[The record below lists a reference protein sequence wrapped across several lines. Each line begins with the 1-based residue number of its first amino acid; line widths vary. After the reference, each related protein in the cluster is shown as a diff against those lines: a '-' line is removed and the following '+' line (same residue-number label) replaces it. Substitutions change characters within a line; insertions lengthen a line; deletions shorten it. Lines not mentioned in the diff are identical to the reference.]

1 MINLNQ
7 YVTVRLERSGE
18 KWNKIPHD
26 FRTGKDV
33 NPHDPVNWMSLE
45 AARASG
51 QHVGF
56 VLTSTDPYFCI
67 DLDNA
72 LGADGEWS
80 DFAKNIL
87 SRFPSAFVE
96 VSLSGTGL
104 HIWGRYGDVPVH
116 GTRKANVPGIEIYTR
131 SRFILLGDQSTAIG
145 NIEIDHS
152 ESLKALI
159 NELFDAPQAV
169 SASWSNRPVEG
180 WEGPEDDDELITA
193 MLKAHGGGERMF
205 GRKVSIAQLWNGDV
219 EAFKTHFPDG
229 SARGYDQSAV
239 DSALASH
246 LAFWTGKNCERIERL
261 MRKSA
266 LVRDKWDKHKSY
278 MSRTILNAV
287 GSCQNVYNRPKVTV
301 NKGGLSREIVVRKGF
316 QYLSAQDQIKHF
328 EGCCYIAALHKAFTP
343 KAGLLDGK
351 RFDVV
356 YGGYAFAIDANS
368 KTTKSAWEAFTQ
380 SQALSFPKAHGM
392 CFRPECESGSIIN
405 QEGETLVN
413 SYREI
418 KIDAKPGDIGPF
430 LNHITKL
437 FPNDR
442 DRQIILSWAAACV
455 QHRGVKFQWSPLIQ
469 GGEGNGKSLLGRC
482 LAYAVGHRYTHI
494 PKAKEIGSKFNNWVE
509 GNLLALVEEIYI
521 RDRHDVLESMKE
533 LITNDRLEIEGKGG
547 DKYTGDNR
555 CNLIFMTNHKDAIP
569 ITVNKRRYCIF
580 YTPQQTFEDIVA
592 YGLNGDYFPKLYNW
606 LKSGGYSHVAHFL
619 MNYKIAEEFNPATL
633 SHRAPTTSSTE
644 EALSCSLGRAEQE
657 MLDAV
662 ETGNYGFRGGWLS
675 SLQVKKLLHDVGIKM
690 GPRRLGEMIES
701 LGYVKHP
708 GLAGGRTTKALPTEG
723 FKRTI
728 LYCLPNMV
736 DMRLVGDAV
745 VEEYVKANNSLGGG
759 GLRVVK

>member
-7 YVTVRLERSGE
+7 YVTVRLEWTGQ

-26 FRTGKDV
+26 FRVGKDV
-33 NPHDPVNWMSLE
+33 NPHDPVNWMSLD

-56 VLTSTDPYFCI
+56 VLTNTDPYFCI
-67 DLDNA
+67 DLDHA
-72 LGADGEWS
+72 LDGDDWS
-80 DFAKNIL
+80 DFAKDIL
-87 SRFPSAFVE
+87 TRFPGAFVE

-104 HIWGRYGDVPVH
+104 HIWGRYTDIPVH
-116 GTRKANVPGIEIYTR
+116 GTRKAGLAGIEIYTR
-131 SRFILLGDQSTAIG
+131 SRFILLGDQSGAVG
-145 NIEIDHS
+145 NVEIDHS
-152 ESLKALI
+152 GALKTLI
-159 NELFDAPQAV
+159 DELFDSPNDV
-169 SASWSNRPVEG
+169 SDASWTTIPIEG
-180 WEGPEDDDELITA
+180 WEGPEDDDELISR
-193 MLKAHGGGERMF
+193 MMKAHGGGERMF
-205 GRKVSIAQLWNGDV
+205 GRKVSIAQLWDNDIN
-219 EAFKTHFPDG
+219 AFKTHFPDR
-229 SARGYDQSAV
+229 SKRGYDASAV
-239 DSALASH
+239 DSALANH
-246 LAFWTGKNCERIERL
+246 LAFWTGKNCERMERL

-278 MSRTILNAV
+278 LSRTILNAV
-287 GSCQNVYNRPKVTV
+287 ASCQNVYNRPKVNV
-301 NKGGLSREIVVRKGF
+301 SEGNLSQGVEVRNGY
-316 QYLSAQDQIKHF
+316 QYLSAQDQVRHF
-328 EGCCYIAALHKAFTP
+328 EGCCYVTAMNKVFTP
-343 KAGLLDGK
+343 KAGMLDK
-351 RFDVV
+351 PRFDVV

-380 SQALSFPKAHGM
+380 SQTLSFPKAHGM
-392 CFRPECESGSIIN
+392 CFRPECESGAVIN

-418 KIDAKPGDIGPF
+418 NIDAKPGDVGPF
-430 LNHITKL
+430 LNHMTKL
-437 FPNDR
+437 FPNDQ

-482 LAYAVGHRYTHI
+482 LAHAVGHRYTHI

-521 RDRHDVLESMKE
+521 RDRRDVLESMKE

-580 YTPQQTFEDIVA
+580 YTPQQTFEDIKA
-592 YGLNGDYFPKLYNW
+592 SGMDGDYFPHIYKW
-606 LKSGGYSHVAHFL
+606 LKGGGYSHVAHWL
-619 MNYKIAEEFNPATL
+619 MNYKIEDQYNPATK
-633 SHRAPTTSSTE
+633 SHRAPVTSSTD

-657 MLDAV
+657 ILDAV
-662 ETGNYGFRGGWLS
+662 AAGVYGFRGGWLS
-675 SLQVKKLLHDVGIKM
+675 SVQVKKLLADVGIKM
-690 GPRRLGEMIES
+690 APRRLSEMIES

-708 GLAGGRTTKALPTEG
+708 GLVGGRTTRALPQED
-723 FKRTI
+723 FKRTM
-728 LYCLPNMV
+728 LYCQPNGPLCG
-736 DMRLVGDAV
+736 LVGDAV
-745 VEEYVKANNSLGGG
+745 VDAYARANGAGGAS
-759 GLRVVK
+759 LRVVK